1 MEQMNQGM
9 EYLERKIKQL
19 VEELKEKNCL
29 SQEFKFLTKA
39 EREQE
44 AESVVD
50 EIIRQTLRQ

>member
-1 MEQMNQGM
+1 MNQDM
-9 EYLERKIKQL
+9 EYLERKIKEL

-44 AESVVD
+44 VEGFVD
-50 EIIRQTLRQ
+50 EVIRQMPH